1 MIIYLEQDAEALCSA
16 AEHPETI
23 PTDDL
28 LPKACYELPAV
39 SKKVETFRGA
49 VFNED
54 ELARQLANSTGFDR
68 LFAKSRL
75 DSEIKR
81 PPLPLSIGQVGLIG
95 GSGLINGLMECD
107 YPHIVKGRIIKEM
120 LTVTDENRGPH
131 GRLISTEIR
140 ETISNRMIFNIL
152 TPSGFRSLT

>member
-1 MIIYLEQDAEALCSA
+1 MSGWGITA
-16 AEHPETI
+16 
-23 PTDDL
+23 DL

-54 ELARQLANSTGFDR
+54 ELARQLEKSAGFDR

-107 YPHIVKGRIIKEM
+107 YPHIIKGRIIKEKH
-120 LTVTDENRGPH
+120 TITDENRGPN